1 LIVRSFWSG
10 IALAVIAGALAVPAY
25 APLYAW
31 PLVIISLVGLFGLW
45 QRSTSPAHASAI
57 GFAWGLGLF
66 LVGVPWLYV
75 SLHTY
80 GDMPAPLAA
89 IAIFLFCA
97 YLSLFPALAGYVQA
111 KIRCGP
117 IWRLVLLMPAAFVAA
132 EAFRGWFV
140 TGFPWLI
147 AGYTQTPGFAPAPL
161 AGLAPLFGVFGIS
174 LVLAMTAGAVVLGSA
189 RLSTVVPT
197 ARLRRWLFTAGAVVW
212 GLAPLLG
219 RVEWTAPSAAPVA
232 VSLLQGNVPQN
243 LKWRE
248 DQAAASLENY
258 LQLVEQSRGKL
269 IVLPETALPF
279 MLDRLPPSV
288 TAAMASRARTNGGDV
303 LLGVVFRDASPAADG
318 NQRYFNGA
326 VAFGTSP
333 IQQYAKHH
341 LVAFGEFVPP
351 LFSWVYRWL
360 KIPLSGFTP
369 GAEVQPPM
377 QIGGHTVAVNICYED
392 AFGAEI
398 VRSLPAAELLI
409 NMSNMAWF
417 GTYLA
422 ADQHAQLSQMRAL
435 ESGRWML
442 RATNTGVT
450 AAINDKGEIVASLPQ
465 FSRGVLEVS
474 ATPMRGATPYSR
486 WRDWPIL
493 MLVAILI
500 IGSGLAA
507 RYWGEYSHKIR

>member
-1 LIVRSFWSG
+1 MARPLWSG
-10 IALAVIAGALAVPAY
+10 MSMAAIAGAIAVPAY

-31 PLVIISLVGLFGLW
+31 PLVLVSLVGLFALW
-45 QRSTSPAHASAI
+45 KRAASPLHASAI
-57 GFAWGLGLF
+57 GFVWGLGLF

-80 GDMPAPLAA
+80 GAMPAPLAA
-89 IAIFLFCA
+89 IAIFLFCG

-111 KIRCGP
+111 KIRIAP
-117 IWRLVLLMPAAFVAA
+117 VWHLLLLMPATFVAA
-132 EAFRGWFV
+132 EALRGWFV

-147 AGYTQTPGFAPAPL
+147 VGYTQTPGIAPAPL
-161 AGLAPLFGVFGIS
+161 SGLAPVFGVFGIS

-189 RLSTVVPT
+189 RLSALAPST
-197 ARLRRWLFTAGAVVW
+197 RLRKLLGVGAAVVW
-212 GLAPLLG
+212 GVSVLLG
-219 RVEWTAPSAAPVA
+219 RFEWTEPSAAPIA

-258 LQLVEQSRGKL
+258 LALVEQSRGKL
-269 IVLPETALPF
+269 VVLPETALPF
-279 MLDRLPPSV
+279 MLDRVPPSV
-288 TAAMASRARTNGGDV
+288 TSAMANKVRANGGDV
-303 LLGVVFRDASPAADG
+303 LLGVAFQDPSPAPDG
-318 NQRYFNGA
+318 TRRYYNGA

-333 IQQYAKHH
+333 VQQYAKHH

-351 LFSWVYRWL
+351 LFSWVYQWL
-360 KIPLSGFTP
+360 KIPLGGFTP
-369 GAEVQPPM
+369 GAETQQPM
-377 QIGGHTVAVNICYED
+377 KIAGHSVAVNICYED

-398 VRSLPAAELLI
+398 VQAVPAAELLV

-450 AAINDKGEIVASLPQ
+450 AAINSRGEIVSSMPQ
-465 FSRGVLEVS
+465 FTRGVLEVS

-493 MLVAILI
+493 TLVAILI
-500 IGSGLAA
+500 VGSGLAA
-507 RYWGEYSHKIR
+507 QISGRPRRKIR